1 MYEYGET
8 KSKYQSIEE
17 VAMTVRIEKKGRV
30 WTVIHSRPQARNAMD
45 PESADA
51 LVEAFTAF
59 DRDANAA
66 VAVLWGEGG
75 AFCAGWDLKYGASLL
90 ENISEIH
97 RIDFPLDDRKEI
109 PRGPLGPTRL
119 ELDKPVI
126 AAVAGPAVAGG
137 FELALWCDVRV
148 MEKSAYFGVYCRR
161 WGVPL
166 IDGGTVRLPRIVGM
180 GRALEII
187 LTGRKVPAAG
197 ALRLGACEQVVSD
210 GESPRFAQA
219 MAHDIARFPQACM
232 RADRR
237 SAYMQQGL
245 TLREAMRKEWYNGL
259 PALEAEGIAGAE
271 RFASGKGRHG
281 DFRDI

>member
-17 VAMTVRIEKKGRV
+17 VAMTVRIEKKGKV

-59 DRDANAA
+59 DRDADAA

-75 AFCAGWDLKYGASLL
+75 AFCAGWDLKYCGSLVEDPTL
-90 ENISEIH
+90 IH
-97 RIDFPLDDRKEI
+97 DIDYPLDDRHLI

-180 GRALEII
+180 GRAMEII
-187 LTGRKVPAAG
+187 LTGRKVPAEECFRIGLCERLAAPG
-197 ALRLGACEQVVSD
+197 KSREVAEALARE
-210 GESPRFAQA
+210 
-219 MAHDIARFPQACM
+219 IARFPQACM

-237 SAYMQQGL
+237 SVLLQEGL
-245 TLREAMRKEWYNGL
+245 SEREGLRSEWASSS
-259 PALEAEGIAGAE
+259 PAFEREGAAGAA
-271 RFASGKGRHG
+271 RFAQGKGRHG
-281 DFRDI
+281 DFADI

>member
-1 MYEYGET
+1 MYEYGDT
-8 KSKYQSIEE
+8 KSKYQSTLE
-17 VAMTVRIEKKGRV
+17 VAMTVRIEKKGKV
-30 WTVIHSRPQARNAMD
+30 WTVIHSRVEARNAMD

-59 DRDANAA
+59 DRDRDAA

-75 AFCAGWDLKYGASLL
+75 AFCAGWDLKYCASLTKNVSQL
-90 ENISEIH
+90 REI
-97 RIDFPLDDRKEI
+97 DYPLDDRKPI

-148 MEKSAYFGVYCRR
+148 MEESAYFGVYCRR

-166 IDGGTVRLPRIVGM
+166 IDGGTVRLPRIVGR

-187 LTGRKVPAAG
+187 LTGRKVPAEEAY
-197 ALRLGACEQVVSD
+197 RIGACEKVVAD
-210 GESPRFAQA
+210 GKSREYAEA
-219 MAHDIARFPQACM
+219 MAHEIARFPQACV

-245 TLREAMRKEWYNGL
+245 PLREAMRKEWYNGF
-259 PALEAEGIAGAE
+259 PAFETDGAEGAA

>member
-1 MYEYGET
+1 
-8 KSKYQSIEE
+8 
-17 VAMTVRIEKKGRV
+17 MTVRIEKQGKV
-30 WTVIHSRPQARNAMD
+30 WTVIHSRPQARNAMN

-51 LVEAFTAF
+51 LVDALTAF
-59 DRDANAA
+59 DRDQDAA

-75 AFCAGWDLKYGASLL
+75 SFCAGWDLKYGASLL
-90 ENISEIH
+90 KDPAPLHEI
-97 RIDFPLDDRKEI
+97 DYPLDDRKPI

-148 MEKSAYFGVYCRR
+148 MEESAYFGVYCRR

-166 IDGGTVRLPRIVGM
+166 IDGGTVRLPRIVGT

-187 LTGRKVPAAG
+187 LTGRKVTAAE
-197 ALRLGACEQVVSD
+197 ALRINLCEQVVPD
-210 GESPRFAQA
+210 GQSREHAEA
-219 MAHDIARFPQACM
+219 MAHEIARFPQACT

-237 SAYMQQGL
+237 SVYAQQGL
-245 TLREAMRKEWYNGL
+245 SVREAMRKEWYNGL
-259 PALEAEGIAGAE
+259 PAFHVEGAAGAA
-271 RFASGKGRHG
+271 RFSSGKGRHR

>member
-1 MYEYGET
+1 
-8 KSKYQSIEE
+8 
-17 VAMTVRIEKKGRV
+17 
-30 WTVIHSRPQARNAMD
+30 MD
-45 PESADA
+45 PDSADA
-51 LVEAFTAF
+51 LVVAFMQF
-59 DRDANAA
+59 DKDPDAA

-75 AFCAGWDLKYGASLL
+75 AFCAGWDLKYCATMIKDTKELH
-90 ENISEIH
+90 EI
-97 RIDFPLDDRKEI
+97 DYPLDDRKSI

-137 FELALWCDVRV
+137 FELALWCDMRV
-148 MEKSAYFGVYCRR
+148 MEASAYFGVYCRR

-166 IDGGTVRLPRIVGM
+166 IDGGTVRLPRIVGV
-180 GRALEII
+180 GRAMEII
-187 LTGRKVPAAG
+187 LTGRRVPAEE
-197 ALRLGACEQVVSD
+197 ALRIGACEHVVAD
-210 GESPRFAQA
+210 GKSRELAES
-219 MAHDIARFPQACM
+219 MAHEIARFPQTCV

-245 TLREAMRKEWYNGL
+245 PLREAMRKEWYNGF
-259 PALEAEGIAGAE
+259 PAFEVDGAAGAA

>member
-1 MYEYGET
+1 M
-8 KSKYQSIEE
+8 
-17 VAMTVRIEKKGRV
+17 AVRIEKKGRV
-30 WTVIHSRPQARNAMD
+30 WTVIHSRPEARNAMD
-45 PESADA
+45 PESARCARCGVRRPSSSDP
-51 LVEAFTAF
+51 E
-59 DRDANAA
+59 AA

-75 AFCAGWDLKYGASLL
+75 AFCAGWDLKYGASLIGSADCTRSTTL
-90 ENISEIH
+90 E
-97 RIDFPLDDRKEI
+97 DRKSI

-148 MEKSAYFGVYCRR
+148 MEESAYFGVYCRR

-187 LTGRKVPAAG
+187 LTGRKVPAEE
-197 ALRLGACEQVVSD
+197 ALRIGACEHVVPD
-210 GESPRFAQA
+210 GSRASSPRRWRTRSRAFRRPACA
-219 MAHDIARFPQACM
+219 PTGARPTRSKGSA
-232 RADRR
+232 RARRCARSGTTASRR
-237 SAYMQQGL
+237 SSPKA
-245 TLREAMRKEWYNGL
+245 RRA
-259 PALEAEGIAGAE
+259 PA

-281 DFRDI
+281 DFGDI